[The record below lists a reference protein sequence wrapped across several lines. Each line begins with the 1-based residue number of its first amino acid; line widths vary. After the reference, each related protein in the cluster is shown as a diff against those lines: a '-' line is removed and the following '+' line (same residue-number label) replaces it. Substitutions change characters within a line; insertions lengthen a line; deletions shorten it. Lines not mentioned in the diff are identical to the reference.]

1 MKFKLLAA
9 YDNYV
14 LANMALGLLQE
25 NNIDCHLK
33 DEHIVTLDPLLNP
46 AVGGIKLMVVANEF
60 DKAINIVKDA
70 ENEYLKDFT
79 CPVCHTNNLVV
90 EEKNETPTT
99 FWGTIKNKVLYGQST
114 LYSKKYRCQNCK
126 SLLSELPVSQ
136 EN

>member
-1 MKFKLLAA
+1 MEFRLLAA

-25 NNIDCHLK
+25 NNIECHLK

-46 AVGGIKLMVVANEF
+46 AVGGIKLMVAANQFE
-60 DKAINIVKDA
+60 KAVSIIKET

-79 CPVCHTNNLVV
+79 CPHCNTNSLIV
-90 EEKNETPTT
+90 EEKKETPTT
-99 FWGTIKNKVLYGQST
+99 FWGTVKNKILYGQST

-126 SLLSELPVSQ
+126 SLLNELPISQ